1 MEENKPQNQNRQV
14 PPRPPFTRPNI
25 NNPENELST
34 TQYVKEQ
41 LNENAKAKKA
51 SRLNP
56 QAKLVMIS
64 MFSALCFAGAIAL
77 IVLMFIL

>member
-1 MEENKPQNQNRQV
+1 MEENMPQNQNRQV
-14 PPRPPFTRPNI
+14 PPCPPFVRPNLKKPEDEISTIQETNGQI
-25 NNPENELST
+25 NKNT
-34 TQYVKEQ
+34 KT
-41 LNENAKAKKA
+41 KKA

-64 MFSALCFAGAIAL
+64 MFSAFCFAGAIAL